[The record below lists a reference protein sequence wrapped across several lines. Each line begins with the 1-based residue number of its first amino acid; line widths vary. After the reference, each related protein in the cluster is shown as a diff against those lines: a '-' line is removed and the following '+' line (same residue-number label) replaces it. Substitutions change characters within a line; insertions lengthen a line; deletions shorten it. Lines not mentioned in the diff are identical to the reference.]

1 MKNIYLVKI
10 ENQID
15 MRSETMNNMEIAM
28 RVSSSVASED
38 TFYTDLNGFQVPK
51 YYFQLIPT
59 QCIFLCYESIKM
71 E

>member
-1 MKNIYLVKI
+1 MKTFYLVKI

-38 TFYTDLNGFQVPK
+38 TFYTDLNGFQVK
-51 YYFQLIPT
+51 IST
-59 QCIFLCYESIKM
+59 CIQHKKI
-71 E
+71 